1 MKPETNTK
9 AKTASAKTGSR
20 KKLNLKGTTKS
31 SAAISPRLASNHN
44 ETLLIR

>member
-9 AKTASAKTGSR
+9 PKAKVASG
-20 KKLNLKGTTKS
+20 KKSTLKGMTKNSAVITT
-31 SAAISPRLASNHN
+31 RLANNYN

>member
-9 AKTASAKTGSR
+9 AKTANAKTVSR

-31 SAAISPRLASNHN
+31 AAAISPRLAANHN